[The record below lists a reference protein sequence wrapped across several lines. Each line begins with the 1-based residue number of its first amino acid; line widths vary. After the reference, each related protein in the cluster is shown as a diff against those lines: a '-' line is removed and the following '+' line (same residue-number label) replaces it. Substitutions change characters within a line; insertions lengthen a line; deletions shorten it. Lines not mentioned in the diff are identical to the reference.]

1 MKIKLTSEPVE
12 FTSAFFF
19 VPYQYISQFLIFANI
34 DPRNIPFCSSIRITL
49 VSADEYGAN
58 LECAGTSREI
68 LELLAEME
76 LINNSIERSTMWRHF
91 RKYA

>member
-1 MKIKLTSEPVE
+1 MKNKLTFESVE
-12 FTSAFFF
+12 FTSVFCF
-19 VPYQYISQFLIFANI
+19 VPYEYISQFLVFANI
-34 DPRNIPFCSSIRITL
+34 DPRNIPFCSSIRITV

-58 LECAGTSREI
+58 LECAGTLREM

-76 LINNSIERSTMWRHF
+76 LINNSIERNTIGRDF